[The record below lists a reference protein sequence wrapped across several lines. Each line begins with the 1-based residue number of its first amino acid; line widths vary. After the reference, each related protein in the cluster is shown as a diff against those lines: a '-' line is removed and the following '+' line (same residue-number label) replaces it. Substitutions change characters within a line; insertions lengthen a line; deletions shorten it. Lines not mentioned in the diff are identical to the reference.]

1 MRHSAS
7 FARRKRPSDDMT
19 AIPTAVC
26 ARSEPNKASPSGAA
40 GSACRR
46 VSDFMRPRVPSDTEQ
61 GSVTPI
67 RTRMYELCYETAPAA
82 APPGTSHPPRNPPI
96 MRDVFHQGELHEVAP
111 APVRRSPG
119 GDAARSTRL
128 RAELSREAGADG

>member
-1 MRHSAS
+1 MRQSAS

-46 VSDFMRPRVPSDTEQ
+46 VSDFIWPRVPSDTEQ

-67 RTRMYELCYETAPAA
+67 RTRMYELCCETAPAP

-96 MRDVFHQGELHEVAP
+96 MRNAFHQGEPHEFVL
-111 APVRRSPG
+111 APVLGNPSG
-119 GDAARSTRL
+119 YAARCERHFTEISHK
-128 RAELSREAGADG
+128 DGMN